1 MLRKLMIAFVL
12 IAAPQL
18 AMANITG
25 VAGGTAAPAPTLGPY
40 TMTGFGD
47 DLRPADGSLVS
58 SVDSP
63 LGGIVGFSPDLGHYE
78 TPGGWATWSHG
89 YTGDIYYTERGYV
102 DLTLPAGTAAF
113 YLYAE
118 PNPMEIWTITATAQ
132 DGTEV
137 SQDVMGDSCAA
148 YYGFWAD
155 GGDAIAMITVQ
166 SGTDFA
172 VGEFGIAASVI
183 PAPGAVL
190 LASIG
195 VGLVG
200 WLKRRKTL

>member
-1 MLRKLMIAFVL
+1 MLRKLMIAIVL
-12 IAAPQL
+12 IAVPQL

-47 DLRPADGSLVS
+47 DASPTFTYVT

-63 LGGIVGFSPDLGHYE
+63 LGGTVDFSVPLYHYE

-89 YTGDIYYTERGYV
+89 YTGDVYYADQAYV
-102 DLTLPAGTAAF
+102 ELTLPADTAAF

-118 PNPMEIWTITATAQ
+118 PAPWEVWTITATAQ
-132 DGTEV
+132 DGTEI
-137 SQDVMGDSCAA
+137 SQDVDGLGGAA

-155 GGDAIAMITVQ
+155 GGDAIAMIAVQ
-166 SGTDFA
+166 SDETFA

>member
-1 MLRKLMIAFVL
+1 MLRKLMIAIVL
-12 IAAPQL
+12 IAVPQL

-40 TMTGFGD
+40 TMTAFGD
-47 DLRPADGSLVS
+47 DPQPAGYTPVP
-58 SVDSP
+58 SVASP
-63 LGGIVGFSPDLGHYE
+63 LGGNVMFSPALEHAIVGSDWG
-78 TPGGWATWSHG
+78 TWSHG
-89 YTGDIYYTERGYV
+89 YTGDVYLADQSYV
-102 DLTLPAGTAAF
+102 ELTLPADTAAF
-113 YLYAE
+113 YFYAE
-118 PNPMEIWTITATAQ
+118 PMPFEVWTITATAQ
-132 DGTEV
+132 DGTQV
-137 SQDVMGDSCAA
+137 FQDVDGLGGAS

-155 GGDAIAMITVQ
+155 GGDAIASITVQ
-166 SGTDFA
+166 SGTAFA